1 MLLGGLLWEGK
12 KREEQVGTEYGVI
25 RQKRVLSM
33 GEGETAAGEIVMQ
46 KVGTAVFPLS
56 PGGCSR

>member
-1 MLLGGLLWEGK
+1 
-12 KREEQVGTEYGVI
+12 
-25 RQKRVLSM
+25 M

-46 KVGTAVFPLS
+46 KVGTAVFHLS